1 MAKKQ
6 SQLTVDDRV
15 FVGRV
20 EEQKQFR
27 AALAETLN
35 PPAGENLPYVFLL
48 YGDGGIGKTTLAKR
62 FRDIALQEAPF
73 KDKVQMLWIDWEDE
87 RKKFPELQVG
97 REQIQAEDVF
107 DVIRAAAVRNRWG
120 RQFVAYTKALK
131 QTAEAKQQVAEMLTT
146 GDKSDELALVH
157 HLSVAAIAK
166 IVRAKVPIIGDTG
179 EQLIQA
185 FVDAGLSVGVEKA
198 AQLRS
203 GIETLLRAHL
213 EPNHFSHFLNPNEQL
228 GDALA
233 RGIGRVGGKK
243 PLLVVLDSYEIVDRT
258 DIWIREVI
266 RSAGPNVIWVISG
279 RNDLLQSRRFGNE
292 YFKGYADD
300 SPRRVLGYD
309 MLPLAV
315 QDIKSYFTAV
325 APERAI
331 KDAEVD
337 AISRAT
343 RGIPLA
349 IQESMALWQTGA
361 TLDAIVGEMH
371 DSMPGSQIVSKMT
384 DRYLQHVVVDE
395 DKYTL
400 YALALAGGDVDIL
413 RAMLKPEG

>member
-146 GDKSDELALVH
+146 GDKSDE
-157 HLSVAAIAK
+157 
-166 IVRAKVPIIGDTG
+166 
-179 EQLIQA
+179 
-185 FVDAGLSVGVEKA
+185 
-198 AQLRS
+198 
-203 GIETLLRAHL
+203 
-213 EPNHFSHFLNPNEQL
+213 
-228 GDALA
+228 
-233 RGIGRVGGKK
+233 
-243 PLLVVLDSYEIVDRT
+243 
-258 DIWIREVI
+258 
-266 RSAGPNVIWVISG
+266 
-279 RNDLLQSRRFGNE
+279 
-292 YFKGYADD
+292 
-300 SPRRVLGYD
+300 
-309 MLPLAV
+309 
-315 QDIKSYFTAV
+315 
-325 APERAI
+325 
-331 KDAEVD
+331 
-337 AISRAT
+337 
-343 RGIPLA
+343 
-349 IQESMALWQTGA
+349 
-361 TLDAIVGEMH
+361 
-371 DSMPGSQIVSKMT
+371 
-384 DRYLQHVVVDE
+384 
-395 DKYTL
+395 
-400 YALALAGGDVDIL
+400 
-413 RAMLKPEG
+413 